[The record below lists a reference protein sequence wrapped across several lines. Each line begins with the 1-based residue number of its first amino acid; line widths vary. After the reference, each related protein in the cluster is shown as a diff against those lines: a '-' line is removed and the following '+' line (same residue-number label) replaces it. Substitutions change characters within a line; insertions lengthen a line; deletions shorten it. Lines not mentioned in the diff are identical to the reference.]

1 MSNVSLQVDGFIRKN
16 KPWQEELKALRKI
29 ILDCELVEE
38 VKWRTPCYTYQGV
51 NLVMIGALKT
61 GSVLSFLK
69 GALLKDREK
78 LLIAPGQNTQ
88 SARMI
93 RFTGV
98 GDIAEKEPIL
108 KAYIREAIEAEKA
121 GLKVKF
127 KSTAEFSVP
136 EELQKKFDKSP
147 AFKTAFDALTPG
159 RQRGYLL
166 YFSGAKQSKTR
177 ESRIEKYE
185 KKILGGKGLDD

>member
-1 MSNVSLQVDGFIRKN
+1 MSNVTLQVEGFIRKN

-29 ILDCELVEE
+29 VLDCELVEDI
-38 VKWRTPCYTYQGV
+38 KWRTPCYTYEGV
-51 NLVMIGALKT
+51 NLVMIGAFKS
-61 GSVLSFLK
+61 GAVLSFLK

-93 RFTGV
+93 RFV
-98 GDIAEKEPIL
+98 NAAEIAEKEAIL
-108 KAYIREAIEAEKA
+108 KAYIREVIEAEKA

-127 KSTAEFSVP
+127 KSTGEFSVP
-136 EELQKKFDKSP
+136 EELQKKFDETP
-147 AFKTAFDALTPG
+147 AFKAAFDALTPG

-166 YFSGAKQSKTR
+166 YFSAAKQSKTR
-177 ESRIEKYE
+177 EARIEKYE
-185 KKILGGKGLDD
+185 KKILGGKGVDD